1 MSNND
6 THTMQWPSSG
16 LTAERVVE
24 IRRELHR
31 YPELSNEE
39 FETTHRIRS
48 WLEEAGIR
56 ILDVPLATG
65 LIAEVG
71 GVQEGPVIAL
81 RADIDALPIQEET
94 GLPFASANPGKMHAC
109 GHDFHTAALIGTAY
123 ALKAREAQLKG
134 TVRLIF
140 QPAEEKAKG
149 ARQVIA
155 SGALDGVHAIF
166 GMHNKPD
173 LPVGTIG
180 IKNGPLMAAADGF
193 VVEIAGRGTHAAVPE
208 AGNDPIVTAA
218 HLVTA
223 LQSIVSRNVGSL
235 ESAVI
240 SVTKLHSGTAWNVVP
255 ETALLEGTIRTF
267 DEEVRQRVLRR
278 FEEVVQ
284 GVAAA
289 FGTTASVR
297 WIEGP
302 PPVLNDPALAEL
314 GEAAAEAAGYRAV
327 TPVPSPAGEDFS
339 WYQREIPGL
348 FVFMGTGGPK
358 EWHHPAFDLDER
370 AIPVSIGFF
379 TKLAERA
386 LEGLSGST
394 SGRKAAHF
402 DEHCRSDEPIGDS
415 NDSRTKG

>member
-1 MSNND
+1 MSND
-6 THTMQWPSSG
+6 TYTTQELSG
-16 LTAERVVE
+16 TAAARFVE

-39 FETTHRIRS
+39 FETTRRIRG

-56 ILDVPLATG
+56 ILDIPLTTG
-65 LIAEVG
+65 LVAEVG
-71 GVQEGPVIAL
+71 GLQGGPVIAL

-123 ALKAREAQLKG
+123 ALKAREAELKG

-140 QPAEEKAKG
+140 QAAEEKAKG

-155 SGALDGVHAIF
+155 SGALDGVQAIF

-180 IKNGPLMAAADGF
+180 IKSGALMAAADGF
-193 VVEIAGRGTHAAVPE
+193 VVEVAGRGTHAAVPE

-218 HLVTA
+218 HLVTV
-223 LQSIVSRNVGSL
+223 LQSIISRNVGSL

-267 DEEVRQRVLRR
+267 DEEVRRRVLQR

-302 PPVLNDPALAEL
+302 PPVLNDPKLAEL
-314 GEAAAEAAGYRAV
+314 GLAAAEAAGYQGI

-339 WYQREIPGL
+339 WYQREVPGL
-348 FVFMGTGGPK
+348 FVFMGTDGPQ

-379 TKLAERA
+379 TKLAELA
-386 LEGLSGST
+386 LEELARDNR
-394 SGRKAAHF
+394 RKEGA
-402 DEHCRSDEPIGDS
+402 
-415 NDSRTKG
+415 SR